1 MTMSLFRSLRCVL
14 AIAAVCSAGML
25 SGCGGVGEVSEQES
39 IERQAEMETEVQA
52 RDAEPR

>member
-1 MTMSLFRSLRCVL
+1 MSLFRSLRCVL